1 MTSLSHR
8 CHPIS
13 WLLNVRWVWRVKH
26 IASNCKIYFL
36 NKRLSVSC
44 AAVAPLCFLYN
55 EPSKLYSVFR
65 EMYIRY
71 FFRLHSISSHP
82 SVSISVCMC
91 DVTWLIAFVSVC
103 SGWWLSLS
111 SANLYVCF
119 LGYSVSVLA
128 VWEVT
133 ADPSSSTVL
142 PSTRDWSTTVSSQCR
157 LLYLLNQ
164 FFFCFFF

>member
-26 IASNCKIYFL
+26 IASNCEIHFL

-65 EMYIRY
+65 EMYVRY

-82 SVSISVCMC
+82 SVSISVCVC
-91 DVTWLIAFVSVC
+91 DVIWW
-103 SGWWLSLS
+103 GWWLSLS

-128 VWEVT
+128 VWEVA
-133 ADPSSSTVL
+133 ADSSSSTVL
-142 PSTRDWSTTVSSQCR
+142 PSPRDWSTTVSSQCR
-157 LLYLLNQ
+157 LLYSLNQ
-164 FFFCFFF
+164 PLFFFFTVYLV